1 MPVISMFYGLLVRMY
16 FFDTDRH
23 HVPHVHVEYAGT
35 NAVFAIADAEILSGE
50 IPKAKI
56 RLVQAWIELR
66 RDELMADWQ
75 LALEG
80 QQLFKIEPLK

>member
-1 MPVISMFYGLLVRMY
+1 MPVISMFFGLIIRMY

-23 HVPHVHVEYAGT
+23 HVPHLHVEYAGEK
-35 NAVFAIADAEILSGE
+35 AVFAIGDGEVLSGE
-50 IPKAKI
+50 IPKAKA
-56 RLVQAWIELR
+56 RLVQAWVELH

>member
-35 NAVFAIADAEILSGE
+35 NAVFDIVHGEILSGE
-50 IPKAKI
+50 IPKSKA
-56 RLVQAWIELR
+56 RLVQAWIELH

-80 QQLFKIEPLK
+80 QQLFKIDPLK